1 MARVLVV
8 DDAKIMRNILQT
20 MLEKG
25 GHEVVACAESGEEAL
40 IQYDDLKPDLV
51 TLDILMKG
59 VDGME
64 CLKSICSRDPSAKV
78 VMVTAQGHGQ
88 KHEEAL
94 AEGAAGYVAKPVDPE
109 HLLAEIDRIMA
120 S

>member
-1 MARVLVV
+1 MARVLIV

-25 GHEVVACAESGEEAL
+25 GHEIVASAENSEQAL
-40 IQYDDLKPDLV
+40 VQYENLRPDLV

-64 CLKSICSRDPSAKV
+64 CLKSIRSRDPSAKV
-78 VMVTAQGHGQ
+78 LMVTAQGHGK

-94 AEGAAGYVAKPVDPE
+94 SEGAAGYVAKPVDPI
-109 HLLAEIDRIMA
+109 HLLAEIERIMA